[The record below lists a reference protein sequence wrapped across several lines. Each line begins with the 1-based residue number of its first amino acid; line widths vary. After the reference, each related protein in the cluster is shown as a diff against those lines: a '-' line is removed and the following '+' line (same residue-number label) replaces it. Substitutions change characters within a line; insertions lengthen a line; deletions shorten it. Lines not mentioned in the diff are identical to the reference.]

1 MGNRYPS
8 NSVIRVAKQLLV
20 NWKTANGAW
29 SSDYQL
35 VIGLVINSRSIF
47 HRSICWPI
55 RFARCF
61 GGRRIFELLARGES
75 NFKISRDWN
84 STTGRNFICR
94 EGGRRGRK
102 IRIRISFQKGDVEGR
117 WRGRERERFNT
128 LNLVYGRRVKSISA
142 PCSII
147 CPAFISS
154 FRDRDCTSSAMPF
167 APAANFTS
175 QHFARIYD
183 HFPGYLR
190 IVISQRFSH
199 SKISFTSENVFIYTF
214 DIISNK
220 ILILDINFKK
230 WSLDE
235 HRVCSTRDFHFWNG
249 MALIVRRELWVF
261 KEIKR
266 KKKQEL
272 FLIAE

>member
-1 MGNRYPS
+1 M
-8 NSVIRVAKQLLV
+8 
-20 NWKTANGAW
+20 
-29 SSDYQL
+29 
-35 VIGLVINSRSIF
+35 
-47 HRSICWPI
+47 
-55 RFARCF
+55 
-61 GGRRIFELLARGES
+61 
-75 NFKISRDWN
+75 
-84 STTGRNFICR
+84 TGRHFICR

-117 WRGRERERFNT
+117 WRGKERERFNT

-175 QHFARIYD
+175 QHSARIYD

-230 WSLDE
+230 
-235 HRVCSTRDFHFWNG
+235 
-249 MALIVRRELWVF
+249 
-261 KEIKR
+261 
-266 KKKQEL
+266 
-272 FLIAE
+272 

>member
-84 STTGRNFICR
+84 STTGRHFICR
-94 EGGRRGRK
+94 EEEEGEEKFEFEFRFRREMSKEDG
-102 IRIRISFQKGDVEGR
+102 EG
-117 WRGRERERFNT
+117 ERERFNT

-154 FRDRDCTSSAMPF
+154 FRDRDCISSAMPF

-175 QHFARIYD
+175 QHSARIYD

-199 SKISFTSENVFIYTF
+199 SKISFTSENVFIY
-214 DIISNK
+214 IH
-220 ILILDINFKK
+220 LIP
-230 WSLDE
+230 
-235 HRVCSTRDFHFWNG
+235 V
-249 MALIVRRELWVF
+249 
-261 KEIKR
+261 
-266 KKKQEL
+266 L
-272 FLIAE
+272 FLTKF

>member
-1 MGNRYPS
+1 METVLPTCLLIGKQDDVSYNVGDINAIRATGMGNRYPS

-84 STTGRNFICR
+84 STTGRHFICR

-102 IRIRISFQKGDVEGR
+102 IRISFQKEDVEGR
-117 WRGRERERFNT
+117 WRGRERER
-128 LNLVYGRRVKSISA
+128 
-142 PCSII
+142 
-147 CPAFISS
+147 
-154 FRDRDCTSSAMPF
+154 D
-167 APAANFTS
+167 
-175 QHFARIYD
+175 
-183 HFPGYLR
+183 
-190 IVISQRFSH
+190 
-199 SKISFTSENVFIYTF
+199 
-214 DIISNK
+214 
-220 ILILDINFKK
+220 LI
-230 WSLDE
+230 
-235 HRVCSTRDFHFWNG
+235 R
-249 MALIVRRELWVF
+249 
-261 KEIKR
+261 
-266 KKKQEL
+266 
-272 FLIAE
+272 

>member
-1 MGNRYPS
+1 MPEENRTLKFRAIE
-8 NSVIRVAKQLLV
+8 IRRQGV
-20 NWKTANGAW
+20 
-29 SSDYQL
+29 
-35 VIGLVINSRSIF
+35 
-47 HRSICWPI
+47 
-55 RFARCF
+55 
-61 GGRRIFELLARGES
+61 
-75 NFKISRDWN
+75 
-84 STTGRNFICR
+84 
-94 EGGRRGRK
+94 
-102 IRIRISFQKGDVEGR
+102 ISFVAREEEGEEKFEFEFR
-117 WRGRERERFNT
+117 FRREMSKEDGEGERERFNT

-230 WSLDE
+230 
-235 HRVCSTRDFHFWNG
+235 
-249 MALIVRRELWVF
+249 
-261 KEIKR
+261 
-266 KKKQEL
+266 
-272 FLIAE
+272 